1 VTKEGASAEAASLD
15 EGEGATAGAGSDTAR
30 GTTAKV
36 MAAVKIAVKTI
47 AGPAGTLVIV
57 LSFLSDPAP
66 EALAAAVRRLAAR

>member
-1 VTKEGASAEAASLD
+1 
-15 EGEGATAGAGSDTAR
+15 
-30 GTTAKV
+30 